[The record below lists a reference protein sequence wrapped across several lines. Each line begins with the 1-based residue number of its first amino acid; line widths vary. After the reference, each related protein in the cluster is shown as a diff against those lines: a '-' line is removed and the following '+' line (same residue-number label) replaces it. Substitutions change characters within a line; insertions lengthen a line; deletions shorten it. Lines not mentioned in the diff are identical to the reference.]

1 MKLLTSIA
9 LLFVFSL
16 ATGKPP
22 QAEQT
27 IIVPAPQVS
36 VSPNLKADI
45 TATLK
50 QNPSNPWPDFGK
62 QLLTVLGS
70 WVSAG
75 IGGFVAYRIM
85 IAKATKD
92 DESER
97 RKQRALRHKE
107 RSDALAELI
116 GEVFAFRAAA
126 FRTNEACTVFFSYHA
141 SKAIN
146 WEDKRQ
152 EFFAHRT
159 SLQSD
164 VSRVNSKAE
173 RYGLLPEMAGLESRN
188 LSTYVNAW
196 VEFMVSDACNNDGD
210 RSQYKEWT
218 EELVSDLRRLRQYE
232 DETRT
237 AIVEESDRPKM
248 LDTEEFTWLKDRM
261 LELGDGN

>member
-1 MKLLTSIA
+1 MKFATSTA
-9 LLFVFSL
+9 LLFLCSL
-16 ATGKPP
+16 AFGKPP
-22 QAEQT
+22 QDERT
-27 IIVPAPQVS
+27 IIVPAPQVN

-45 TATLK
+45 IATLK

-62 QLLTVLGS
+62 QFLTVLGS
-70 WVSAG
+70 WVGAG
-75 IGGFVAYRIM
+75 MGGYVAYRIM
-85 IAKATKD
+85 LAKATKD
-92 DESER
+92 DESEK
-97 RKQRALRHKE
+97 RKQRSLRHKE

-146 WEDKRQ
+146 WEEKRQ
-152 EFFAHRT
+152 EFFTHRT

-173 RYGLLPEMAGLESRN
+173 RYGLLPEMEGLESRN

-210 RSQYKEWT
+210 RSQYRQWT
-218 EELVSDLRRLRQYE
+218 EELVGDLRRLREYE
-232 DETRT
+232 DQVRT
-237 AIVEESDRPKM
+237 AIIEETSYPLK
-248 LDTEEFTWLKDRM
+248 LNPEECYWLKDRM
-261 LELGDGN
+261 LEQGQP